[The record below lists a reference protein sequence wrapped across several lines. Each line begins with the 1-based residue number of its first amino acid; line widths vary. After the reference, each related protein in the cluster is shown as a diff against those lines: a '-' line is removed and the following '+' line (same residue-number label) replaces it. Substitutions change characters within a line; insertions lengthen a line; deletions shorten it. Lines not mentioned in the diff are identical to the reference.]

1 MDQAA
6 SLGNEE
12 KETLS
17 SILLS
22 LEKIIHIITFPSN
35 FSFSVVSEYSTYRRE
50 KKIYGRFIV
59 FILFKI
65 TVKMYLHV
73 PCMSPTTTPIFL
85 LNLNIQLYSFT
96 G

>member
-50 KKIYGRFIV
+50 KKFMVGSLCSFCI
-59 FILFKI
+59 K
-65 TVKMYLHV
+65 
-73 PCMSPTTTPIFL
+73 SP
-85 LNLNIQLYSFT
+85 
-96 G
+96 